1 MFNPTRSSIIES
13 VTTDNGKE
21 TYRLIKITRIIAQ
34 HFMKRAKEDEY
45 IANEMR
51 IALKEADLENV

>member
-1 MFNPTRSSIIES
+1 MFNQARSSILES
-13 VTTDNGKE
+13 VTTDNGKD

-51 IALKEADLENV
+51 IALKEAETQ